1 MISIARALF
10 PCTVTMSET
19 GKLSL
24 MLCSSWCVPNCS
36 VILYELCPFAV
47 SCSTVFP
54 LAVPCTTH
62 MSWVPVLCP
71 PVPEYLITSPGC
83 TFSCTWVPLLFLCPP
98 VPGYLSCWCIL
109 MYLSTSPGWC
119 VLVCTICCAGHI
131 SGWWDVGLTGLL
143 GLNGTVQV
151 FLSIQGTNCSKA
163 PYHTSPLGPYTLQ
176 NVVQYSSMK
185 GN

>member
-24 MLCSSWCVPNCS
+24 MLCSSWCVRNCS
-36 VILYELCPFAV
+36 VILYELCPFDV

-109 MYLSTSPGWC
+109 MYLSTSPGWY
-119 VLVCTICCAGHI
+119 VLVCTIVLSAVLAIYQADGMW
-131 SGWWDVGLTGLL
+131 GWLACWAWMEP
-143 GLNGTVQV
+143 
-151 FLSIQGTNCSKA
+151 FKCFF
-163 PYHTSPLGPYTLQ
+163 
-176 NVVQYSSMK
+176 QYK
-185 GN
+185 GQIVARPPTIHLP